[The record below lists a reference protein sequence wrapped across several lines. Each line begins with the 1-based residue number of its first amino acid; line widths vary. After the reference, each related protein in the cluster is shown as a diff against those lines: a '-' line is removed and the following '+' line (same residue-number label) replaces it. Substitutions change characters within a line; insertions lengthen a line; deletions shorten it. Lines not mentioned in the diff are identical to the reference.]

1 MTRISPTQLEEISAR
16 IGYRFKDERL
26 LARAL
31 THASTM
37 KHKGDYQRL
46 EYLGDRV
53 LGLVIA
59 EHLFRSNPEQSEGEL
74 SAALSA
80 LVRGEACALVGDS
93 FGLSELVFLGSSE
106 KAKGMNL
113 NRTVLGDVMEALVAA
128 IYLDGGLEAARDFV
142 LRMWAPQL
150 AHPARLTKDAKTFL
164 QEWALGRAL
173 PIPAYRIVSREGP
186 EHEPV
191 FVVAVDIKGKEPAE
205 GTAKSKR
212 AAEQE
217 AADVFLKREGIRP

>member
-31 THASTM
+31 THPSTI

-80 LVRGEACALVGDS
+80 LVRGEAPKPKKRY
-93 FGLSELVFLGSSE
+93 GLAG
-106 KAKGMNL
+106 
-113 NRTVLGDVMEALVAA
+113 
-128 IYLDGGLEAARDFV
+128 
-142 LRMWAPQL
+142 
-150 AHPARLTKDAKTFL
+150 
-164 QEWALGRAL
+164 
-173 PIPAYRIVSREGP
+173 
-186 EHEPV
+186 
-191 FVVAVDIKGKEPAE
+191 
-205 GTAKSKR
+205 
-212 AAEQE
+212 
-217 AADVFLKREGIRP
+217 